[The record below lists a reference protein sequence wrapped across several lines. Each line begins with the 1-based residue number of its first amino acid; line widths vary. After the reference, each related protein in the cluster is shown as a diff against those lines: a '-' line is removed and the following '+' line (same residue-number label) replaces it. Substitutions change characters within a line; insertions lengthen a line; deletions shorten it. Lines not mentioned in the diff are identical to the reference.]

1 MDKAVI
7 YALYQAADNLRN
19 EGPKAETLKNQIEEF
34 IQREANEEVKKG
46 ITPNLM
52 NYRFIHAYNAI
63 MNAKATKN
71 VTKAEGDRSL
81 APNCTFTHDKKH
93 YILTSRIVIGGIR
106 KRYILLDDFV
116 GGDLPICE
124 W

>member
-1 MDKAVI
+1 MDKAVL
-7 YALYQAADNLRN
+7 YSLYQAADNLRN
-19 EGPKAETLKNQIEEF
+19 EGPRAEVLKNQIEKF
-34 IQREANEEVKKG
+34 IQHEANEEVKKG
-46 ITPNLM
+46 VTPNLS
-52 NYRFIHAYNAI
+52 NYRFIHAYKAL
-63 MNAKATKN
+63 MGAKATKN

-106 KRYILLDDFV
+106 RRYILLDDLIS
-116 GGDLPICE
+116 DLPICE